1 MGKKLIKYWLVNF
14 LMSLVLF
21 LAYRIVISQSETTDD
36 DWFAWLLDF
45 LEIFLNIGFS
55 LIYLGAMIICSFFIF
70 LNLYQNIRNNFYYSL
85 FSFVGLASIFTGY
98 WLVIIMTDDLRF
110 DENPLITFLI
120 FCLIYVC
127 FSAIQFLIFRKQIK
141 SIR

>member
-1 MGKKLIKYWLVNF
+1 MGKKLFKYWLVNF

-21 LAYRIVISQSETTDD
+21 LAYRIVISQTETTDD
-36 DWFAWLLDF
+36 NWFDSFLQFLD
-45 LEIFLNIGFS
+45 IFINLGFS

-85 FSFVGLASIFTGY
+85 FSFVGLASVFTGY
-98 WLVIIMTDDLRF
+98 WLFIIMTDDLRF
-110 DENPLITFLI
+110 DENPLHTFI
-120 FCLIYVC
+120 VFCLIYLGFC
-127 FSAIQFLIFRKQIK
+127 CIQFLIFRKQSQ

>member
-1 MGKKLIKYWLVNF
+1 MGKKIFKYWLVNF

-21 LAYRIVISQSETTDD
+21 LAYRIVISQTETKDGS
-36 DWFAWLLDF
+36 WFDTFLQFLD
-45 LEIFLNIGFS
+45 IFINLGFS

-85 FSFVGLASIFTGY
+85 FSFVGLASVFTGY
-98 WLVIIMTDDLRF
+98 WLIDVMTDDLGF
-110 DENPLITFLI
+110 NQNPLRTFII

-127 FSAIQFLIFRKQIK
+127 FCCIQFLIFRKQTKAIQ
-141 SIR
+141 